1 MAKVLRERTLSPM
14 AVLEL
19 LTFFGA
25 QHVPQQRE
33 TITHARNCINHQMS
47 EIAMLKRELE
57 LVKAQLAAALA
68 AAPGVPH
75 PQGNL
80 E

>member
-1 MAKVLRERTLSPM
+1 MARIEGPQYLKPM
-14 AVLEL
+14 EVIHR
-19 LTFFGA
+19 LTYFWA
-25 QHVPQQRE
+25 QHVPEQRE
-33 TITHARNCINHQMS
+33 TITHARNALHYQMG
-47 EIAMLKRELE
+47 EIAMLKREVAMLKE
-57 LVKAQLAAALA
+57 QLAAASA

>member
-1 MAKVLRERTLSPM
+1 MAKVVRERTLSPM

-19 LTFFGA
+19 LWYFGA
-25 QHVPQQRE
+25 QPVPQQRE
-33 TITHARNCINHQMS
+33 TITHARNCINHQMA
-47 EIAMLKRELE
+47 EIALLKREVAMLKE
-57 LVKAQLAAALA
+57 QLAAASA

>member
-1 MAKVLRERTLSPM
+1 MARIEGPQYLKPM
-14 AVLEL
+14 EVVHR
-19 LTFFGA
+19 LTYFWA
-25 QHVPQQRE
+25 QHVPEQRE
-33 TITHARNCINHQMS
+33 TITHARNALHYQMG
-47 EIAMLKRELE
+47 EIAMLKREVAMLKE
-57 LVKAQLAAALA
+57 QLAAALA